1 MIVVMIIA
9 LLATVISTAD
19 SFCMAGASSIINDII
34 KPRLQDSPDLDSRL
48 LKYSRLSVLIV
59 SIFSLL
65 LALSIP
71 KLVGLWVTGAA
82 MLVSSLLAPVIAG
95 LFWKKATRLGGIVAM
110 WVGLIVAVTWQI
122 LGHPFGLHPIFIG
135 FPISVLLV
143 IVVSLMT
150 SDNSSNI

>member
-1 MIVVMIIA
+1 M
-9 LLATVISTAD
+9 TQKQP
-19 SFCMAGASSIINDII
+19 I
-34 KPRLQDSPDLDSRL
+34 KL
-48 LKYSRLSVLIV
+48 
-59 SIFSLL
+59 
-65 LALSIP
+65 

-110 WVGLIVAVTWQI
+110 WVGLIGCIIEI

-143 IVVSLMT
+143 VFCVT
-150 SDNSSNI
+150 ND